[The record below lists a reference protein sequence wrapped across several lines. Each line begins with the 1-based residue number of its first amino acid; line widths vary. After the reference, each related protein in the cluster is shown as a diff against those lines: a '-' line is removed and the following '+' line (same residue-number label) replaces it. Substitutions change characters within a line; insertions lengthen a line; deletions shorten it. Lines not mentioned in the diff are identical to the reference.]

1 VAVTLKLPPT
11 YPLGSAPVH
20 DMELVLVGTAQTT
33 TQKTADI
40 QGTNFKGITV
50 VLDMTAAGTG
60 SVFLTIEGK
69 DTASGKYF
77 PILAGDATHA
87 IAVNG
92 TFVYTVYPGITAVV
106 PPLTASAGSASASGI
121 LPATFR
127 IAVTAVN
134 ANPTTYTVGAVLTT

>member
-1 VAVTLKLPPT
+1 M
-11 YPLGSAPVH
+11 G
-20 DMELVLVGTAQTT
+20 LVLSAAARTT
-33 TQKTADI
+33 GQSTPDI

-50 VLDMTAAGTG
+50 VLDMTAAGSG

-77 PILAGDATHA
+77 PILAGDGTHA

-127 IAVTAVN
+127 ITVSAVN
-134 ANPTTYTVGAVLTT
+134 ANATTYTVGAVLTT